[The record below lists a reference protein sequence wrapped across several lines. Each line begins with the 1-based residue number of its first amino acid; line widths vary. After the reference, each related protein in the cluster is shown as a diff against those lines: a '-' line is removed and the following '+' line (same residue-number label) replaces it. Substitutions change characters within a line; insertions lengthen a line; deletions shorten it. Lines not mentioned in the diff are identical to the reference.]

1 VGLRRGEKWVRED
14 EQRVCLGVCPCVG
27 VFVFCVQKDPTWRE
41 SMHRVVGCLGD
52 FFQFNLTSI
61 ETEAQKVK

>member
-1 VGLRRGEKWVRED
+1 V
-14 EQRVCLGVCPCVG
+14 LGVCPCVG